1 MYFSTT
7 AIVSAIFGFAAAQ
20 GGMLRMH
27 VIQVGGP
34 NGSLAFYPNN
44 VAAQP
49 GDMVQF
55 QFHPKNHSVVQSTFD
70 NPCIPIQN
78 VMPNKTDA
86 FFSGFMPTNAS
97 FTATNQVLTYTIRV
111 PDTRPIWFYCS
122 QGQHCQNGM
131 VGAINAPAAGNRTMQ
146 AFTALAAQASENL
159 SPGQPAGSG
168 GITGNTPTSP
178 SAGNGANSG
187 NGQGGAAGGNGA
199 GAGAGAGAGSGTG
212 ASPPQTTTSNA
223 SGLGSQSF
231 ISVAAAFVAIAF
243 ASL

>member
-7 AIVSAIFGFAAAQ
+7 AIVSAIFGLAAAQ
-20 GGMLRMH
+20 GGMMLRMH
-27 VIQVGGP
+27 VVQVGGP

-97 FTATNQVLTYTIRV
+97 FAATNQVLTYTIRV
-111 PDTRPIWFYCS
+111 TDAKPIWFYCS
-122 QGQHCQNGM
+122 QAKHCQSGM
-131 VGAINAPAAGNRTMQ
+131 VGAINAPTSGNKTIQ

-159 SPGQPAGSG
+159 SPGEPAGSG
-168 GITGNTPTSP
+168 GMTGTTPTSP
-178 SAGNGANSG
+178 SAGNGADSG
-187 NGQGGAAGGNGA
+187 NGQGE
-199 GAGAGAGAGSGTG
+199 
-212 ASPPQTTTSNA
+212 
-223 SGLGSQSF
+223 
-231 ISVAAAFVAIAF
+231 
-243 ASL
+243 